1 MKSMDISMFKSLKN
15 KIYISIK
22 NKPELVNLIKTS
34 SGILKASF

>member
-22 NKPELVNLIKTS
+22 KQTETCKFN
-34 SGILKASF
+34 